1 MRKQQGAGAIP
12 LLAMLILAIM
22 GLVLIMKVVP
32 FYSDDMSVETVFE
45 NLAEEATSGN
55 MTRGRVEEM
64 IAKRFGINGIDE
76 LVEFVEVT
84 GQGSDIAIEMVY
96 ERRAGFFSNI
106 ELVATF
112 EHYVDI
118 Q

>member
-1 MRKQQGAGAIP
+1 MHKQQGAGAVA

-32 FYSDDMSVETVFE
+32 FYLDNMSVETVFE
-45 NLAEEATSGN
+45 NLSEESAKGD
-55 MTRGRVEEM
+55 MTRKRIEGMVV
-64 IAKRFGINGIDE
+64 KRFGINGIDE
-76 LVEFVEVT
+76 LVKFVEVS
-84 GQGSDIAIEMVY
+84 GQGSNIAIEMVY
-96 ERRAGFFSNI
+96 ERRTSFFSNI

>member
-1 MRKQQGAGAIP
+1 MHKQQGAGAIS

-22 GLVLIMKVVP
+22 GLILIMKVVP

-45 NLAEEATSGN
+45 NLAEEGTKGN

-64 IAKRFGINGIDE
+64 IAKRFSINGIDE

-84 GQGSDIAIEMVY
+84 GQGSDIAIEMIY
-96 ERRAGFFSNI
+96 ERRTGFFSNI